1 MVEGISKTSKILDV
15 GCGNGDL
22 LFILRDIGFRNLLG
36 VDPFIERD
44 IVDNG
49 VTILKRTIHELP
61 GTQKFNL
68 IMFHHSFEHLPDQ
81 LETLKKAKQLLA
93 DNGTI
98 LIRMPVKSDEIW
110 KKYGVNWVQ
119 IDAPRH
125 VIVHTVRSFEILS
138 EKAGLKIN
146 KIIFDSTAFQFWG
159 SELYKRGI
167 PLEIGRRNLKKYF
180 SYKQIKKWE
189 KVAKELN
196 KAQSG
201 DQAIFYLKKR

>member
-1 MVEGISKTSKILDV
+1 M
-15 GCGNGDL
+15 
-22 LFILRDIGFRNLLG
+22 FILRDIGFRNLLG